1 MNRRYLLAALAS
13 VAGIQAAG
21 AHTPYGQWAAY
32 RQKHLLI
39 GAHRA
44 DGKTYDLAKQIAGHL
59 AEHLPRSRARVAR
72 APTAGRLASL
82 LSTEQ
87 LDVVVLSH
95 KDARAMLEG
104 TGRFEAY
111 GPVPVRLLATL
122 DQRLL
127 LAHERFP
134 RRHAWLVMSALH
146 DSPLVTGSS
155 TAIGQGVEPHP
166 GSLAFLNGEADPD
179 HE

>member
-1 MNRRYLLAALAS
+1 MNRRCFLAAFASLAG
-13 VAGIQAAG
+13 AQAAG

-44 DGKTYDLAKQIAGHL
+44 DARTYDLAKQVAGHL
-59 AEHLPRSRARVAR
+59 AENLPRSRARVAR

-87 LDVVVLSH
+87 LDVVVLSRE
-95 KDARAMLEG
+95 DAHAILEG

-111 GPVPVRLLATL
+111 GPVPVRLLAAL

-127 LAHERFP
+127 LAHQRFP

-146 DSPLVTGSS
+146 DNPLVAGSS
-155 TAIGQGVEPHP
+155 NAAGEGMEPHP
-166 GSLAFLNGEADPD
+166 GSLAFLNGEAEPD
-179 HE
+179 LK